1 MISKLDAIQLQMFEK
16 VKKVRDERTTVV
28 YKWEDFNPALEAGNL
43 IMTPWCGPE
52 FQEEEEWVKEESK
65 KISMRGEEED
75 EKSST
80 SVAGKSLC
88 IPFEQ
93 PDLPEGT
100 KCFATGKVATCWCLW
115 GRSY

>member
-1 MISKLDAIQLQMFEK
+1 MFEK

-43 IMTPWCGPE
+43 IMTPWCGP
-52 FQEEEEWVKEESK
+52 EWVKEESK